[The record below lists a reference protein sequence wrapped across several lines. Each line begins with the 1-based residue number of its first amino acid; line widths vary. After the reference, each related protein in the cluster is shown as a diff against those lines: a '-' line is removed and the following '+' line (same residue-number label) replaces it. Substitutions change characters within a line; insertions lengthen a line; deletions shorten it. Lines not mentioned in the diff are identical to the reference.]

1 MAERRQRDRD
11 RKAPRD
17 FKGRDNKPAFK
28 AQDKKQQDK
37 PQTQAAPEE
46 INGEMIAGKNPVLAL
61 RSGREINKVWIAE
74 GVKKTGIQELIELAK
89 EQGVLVQFVPKQKV
103 DKLAENHQGIVAS
116 VAAYDY
122 AELDD
127 LFTAAKAKSEDPF
140 FMILDELED
149 PHNLGSI
156 MRTADAIGAHGIIIP
171 KRRAVGLT
179 AVVAKASTGA
189 IEHVP
194 VVRVTNLAQTVD
206 ELKDRGVWIAGTDA
220 KGSQDYRKM
229 DATLPLALII
239 GSEGKGMSRLLKE
252 KCDFLY
258 HLPMI
263 GHVTSLNA
271 SVAAALLMYEVYRK
285 RQEANG

>member
-1 MAERRQRDRD
+1 MAEKRQQN
-11 RKAPRD
+11 RKPRD
-17 FKGRDNKPAFK
+17 FKGRDKKADTFK
-28 AQDKKQQDK
+28 IHEKKQQEK
-37 PQTQAAPEE
+37 PQSAQEE
-46 INGEMIAGKNPVLAL
+46 LSGEMIAGKNPVLEAL
-61 RSGREINKVWIAE
+61 RAGREINKLWIAE
-74 GVKKTGIQELIELAK
+74 GVKKTGVQELMDLAK

-127 LFTAAKAKSEDPF
+127 LFNAAKAKNEDPF
-140 FMILDELED
+140 FLILDELED

-220 KGSQDYRKM
+220 KGSADYRKM

-239 GSEGKGMSRLLKE
+239 GSEGKGMSRLLKD

-258 HLPMI
+258 HLPMV

-285 RQEANG
+285 RHEANG